1 MRAAHI
7 AVALLVV
14 AGSIGSAQTQD
25 TTAAVAAAD
34 EGSSGFEF
42 RIGGRYLS
50 SAERHMHLQEKA
62 NTATGNVQGGEGLLR
77 GGAIGISARYTEA
90 RFAPGA
96 ESLSAA

>member
-25 TTAAVAAAD
+25 TTAAVAAD

-42 RIGGRYLS
+42 RIGGLYLS
-50 SAERHMHLQEKA
+50 SAERNMYLQKKA

-77 GGAIGISARYTEA
+77 GGAIGISARYMEGV
-90 RFAPGA
+90 FAPGA
-96 ESLSAA
+96 DSLIAAD